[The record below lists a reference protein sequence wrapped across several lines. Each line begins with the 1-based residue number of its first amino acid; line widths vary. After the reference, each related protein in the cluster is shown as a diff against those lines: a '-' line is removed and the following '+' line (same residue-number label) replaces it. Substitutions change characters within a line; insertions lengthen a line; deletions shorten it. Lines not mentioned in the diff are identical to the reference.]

1 MAKPEPKKLPAI
13 YYDAGTGGS
22 TYWFTMPD
30 GAIVRL
36 GLADLQRWMM
46 HHEVDTT
53 APRGELSPF
62 DKIILHAQRTQR
74 VDYAGPLAGHRKGLF
89 VTSGG
94 QQVLVT
100 RESTAYEAPQK
111 LGKWP
116 FWMAFLKALL
126 KDKEQLDAVLDWW
139 ACGLRRLMKG
149 EFGPGQALVLTGPPG
164 CGKSLLQ
171 HLTTEI
177 FGGRKA
183 DPFRYMTGATA
194 FNGDLAEAEHLMIED
209 KSSSTDIRSR
219 REFGARLKE
228 LVVNRDISIHRK
240 GSQAITL
247 HTFRRVTVTINDE
260 VENLNI
266 LPPLD
271 ASILD
276 KLTLLKCHD
285 ATGALKKTEPETWK
299 AFVAELPAVRAF
311 LMRREIPKDR
321 ACPRMGVKAFHN
333 AEILA
338 AASTLEPQ
346 NRLLALIDQVIPR
359 DELHPA
365 GIFTAE
371 ELEMRLR
378 KSPFGFAVERL
389 LSFSSACGVY
399 LGRIA
404 NEKPH
409 RVEKRVRNGQ
419 TRWYIRPAEE

>member
-1 MAKPEPKKLPAI
+1 MSKPEPTKLPAI
-13 YYDAGTGGS
+13 YYDAGAGGAS
-22 TYWFTMPD
+22 YWFTMPD
-30 GAIVRL
+30 GALVKL
-36 GLADLQRWMM
+36 GIADLQRWMM
-46 HHEVDTT
+46 SHDVATT
-53 APRGELSPF
+53 APRGELSDF
-62 DKIILHAQRTQR
+62 DRLILHAQRSHR

-89 VTSGG
+89 TTSGG

-100 RESTAYEAPQK
+100 RESTAYEAPKK
-111 LGKWP
+111 LGKTP
-116 FWMAFLKALL
+116 FWTGYLKALL
-126 KDKEQLDAVLDWW
+126 KDREQIDAVLDWW
-139 ACGLRRLMKG
+139 SCALRRLIKG
-149 EFGPGQALVLTGPPG
+149 EFGPGQALVCSGPPG

-177 FGGRKA
+177 LGGRKA

-228 LVVNRDISIHRK
+228 LVVNRDMSIHRK

-271 ASILD
+271 GSILD
-276 KLTLLKCHD
+276 KLMLIKCHD
-285 ATGALKKTEPETWK
+285 ATAALKKTEPATWQ
-299 AFVAELPAVRAF
+299 AFKDELPAMRAF
-311 LMRREIPKDR
+311 LLRREIPKER
-321 ACPRMGVKAFHN
+321 ACPRMGVLAYHN
-333 AEILA
+333 PDLLA

-359 DELHPA
+359 EELHPA
-365 GIFTAE
+365 GKFTAE

-404 NEKPH
+404 NEKPN
-409 RVEKRVRNGQ
+409 RVEKRTTNGR
-419 TRWYIRPAEE
+419 TFWYLRPPDE